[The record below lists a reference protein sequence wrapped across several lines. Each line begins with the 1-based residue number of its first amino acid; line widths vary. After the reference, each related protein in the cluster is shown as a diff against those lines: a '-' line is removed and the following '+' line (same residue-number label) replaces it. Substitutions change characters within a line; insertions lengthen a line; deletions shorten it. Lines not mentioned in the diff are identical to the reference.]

1 MNDQKQGI
9 LFALNDIDL
18 TTNKILESLESDNLD
33 KAYEGISIMLMQGM
47 NHFGPQS
54 PAMQQFFPVWDSIKS
69 YIESKDMDSAIG
81 QTKVW
86 QRQLHE
92 IISMV
97 EQS

>member
-1 MNDQKQGI
+1 MDNQKQGI
-9 LFALNDIDL
+9 IFALKDIDF
-18 TTNKILESLESDNLD
+18 TTNKIIESLESGDLD
-33 KAYEGISIMLMQGM
+33 KAHEGISIMLMQGM

-69 YIESKDMDSAIG
+69 YIESKDLDSAIG
-81 QTKVW
+81 QTKIW